1 MLTYIL
7 RRVMILPVVMFVVS
21 VILILL
27 LIQLPVETRV
37 QIYVPSTNR
46 RLTDEEYEQ
55 LLLKTIQRYGLDRPA
70 HIQYINWVQNLFEGE
85 WGYSPTWHQPVLEG
99 IKVRAPATIELGLFT
114 MIPAISF
121 ALLFGRLAAKNQYQL
136 LDYLIR
142 GAANIGWAFPSFIF
156 GLILLN
162 VLYAWLDW
170 FPPGR
175 ISVWA
180 SAIVTSGEF
189 RSYTGFLTLDG
200 ILNGEFGVTVD
211 AVRHLVLPG
220 LTLAFFN
227 WALFVR
233 IMRVSLLEVL
243 NQDYITT
250 ARSKG
255 LRERRVINLHANRN
269 AVLPLISSTG
279 VAVSVFLSSVMIIEL
294 LFGFNG
300 IGRWAMVAIQSFDV
314 PVALGFVLASS
325 LLAVTASL
333 VADILYGIIDP
344 RVRVG

>member
-1 MLTYIL
+1 VITYVL
-7 RRVMILPVVMFVVS
+7 RRVMILPIVMFFVS
-21 VILILL
+21 VILFVLL
-27 LIQLPVETRV
+27 LQLPVETRV
-37 QIYVPSTNR
+37 QVYLPSTNR
-46 RLTDEEYEQ
+46 RLSDEEYER
-55 LLLKTIQRYGLDRPA
+55 LVLRTIERYGLDRPA
-70 HIQYINWVQNLFEGE
+70 HIQYINWVQNLLRGE

-99 IKVRAPATIELGLFT
+99 IRQRAPATIELGLFA
-114 MIPAISF
+114 MIPSI
-121 ALLFGRLAAKNQYQL
+121 ALALMFGRLAAKNQYRL
-136 LDYLIR
+136 WDYLIR
-142 GAANIGWAFPSFIF
+142 GAASIGWAFPSFIF

-162 VLYAWLDW
+162 VLYAWLGW

-180 SAIVTSGEF
+180 SSIVNSGEF
-189 RSYTGFLTLDG
+189 RSYTGFLSLDG
-200 ILNGEFGVTVD
+200 ILNGEFGVSVD

-255 LRERRVINLHANRN
+255 LRERAVINLHANRN
-269 AVLPLISSTG
+269 AVLPLISSAG

-300 IGRWAMVAIQSFDV
+300 LGRWAMVAVQNFDV

-325 LLAVTASL
+325 LLAVSASL
-333 VADILYGIIDP
+333 AADILYGIIDP
-344 RVRVG
+344 RVRLE

>member
-7 RRVMILPVVMFVVS
+7 RRVMILPLVMFVVS
-21 VILILL
+21 VILFLL
-27 LIQLPVETRV
+27 LMQLPVETRV
-37 QIYVPSTNR
+37 QVYVPSTNR

-55 LLLKTIQRYGLDRPA
+55 LLLRTIQRYGLDRPV
-70 HIQYINWVQNLFEGE
+70 HIQYINWVQNLFAGE

-99 IKVRAPATIELGLFT
+99 IKDRAPATIELGLFT

-121 ALLFGRLAAKNQYQL
+121 ALLFGRLAAKNQYRP

-142 GAANIGWAFPSFIF
+142 VVANVGWAFPSFIL
-156 GLILLN
+156 GLVLLN

-200 ILNGEFGVTVD
+200 ILNGEFGVTAD

-233 IMRVSLLEVL
+233 IMRASLLEVL
-243 NQDYITT
+243 HQDYITT

-255 LRERRVINLHANRN
+255 LRERSVINLHATRN
-269 AVLPLISSTG
+269 AILPLISSTG

-314 PVALGFVLASS
+314 PVALGFALASS

-344 RVRVG
+344 RVRVA